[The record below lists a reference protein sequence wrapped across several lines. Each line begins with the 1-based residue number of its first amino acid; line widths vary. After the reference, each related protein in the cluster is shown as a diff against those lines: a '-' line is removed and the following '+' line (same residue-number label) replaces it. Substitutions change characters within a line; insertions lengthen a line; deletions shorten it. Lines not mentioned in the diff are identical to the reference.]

1 MVPAWPRS
9 VPRCLVLDLCCD
21 VEVAM
26 GPIYAIAWVVHD
38 PQYAARDNLLPMFE
52 PEVGEVTIPGVVP
65 RLTATPG
72 RVASLGPA
80 LGEANEAIY
89 RDLLGLDEAEIA
101 ELRDK
106 GVI

>member
-1 MVPAWPRS
+1 MPRDMVMECCLAAE
-9 VPRCLVLDLCCD
+9 VPI
-21 VEVAM
+21 
-26 GPIYAIAWVVHD
+26 GPIYSIDEIFHD
-38 PQYAARDNLLPMFE
+38 PQYAARENLLPIFD

-89 RDLLGLDEAEIA
+89 RDLLGLDVAEIA

-106 GVI
+106 GIGRAHV